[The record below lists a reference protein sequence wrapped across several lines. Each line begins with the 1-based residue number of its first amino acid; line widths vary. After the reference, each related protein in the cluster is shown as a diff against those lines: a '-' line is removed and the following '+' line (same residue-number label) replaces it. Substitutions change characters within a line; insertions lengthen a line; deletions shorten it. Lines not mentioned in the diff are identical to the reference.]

1 MPARAVQGSAD
12 PVTGGG
18 GRWGRVVE
26 LRHGPDLVV
35 AETPKV
41 GTDVPEGEGAAISD
55 APG

>member
-12 PVTGGG
+12 PVTGGC

-26 LRHGPDLVV
+26 LRHGADLVV